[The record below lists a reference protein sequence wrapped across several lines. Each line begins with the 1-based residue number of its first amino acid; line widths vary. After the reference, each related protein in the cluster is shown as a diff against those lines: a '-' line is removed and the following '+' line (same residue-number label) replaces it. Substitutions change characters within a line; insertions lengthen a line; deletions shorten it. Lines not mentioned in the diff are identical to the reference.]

1 MERIIAYIR
10 HTIISSKGGNNLMSE
25 EIRLLKCAIEEYIRR
40 MGGHILV
47 EDNDVEIYLP
57 IIIEEVPGGVQ
68 FKLKGRISGDYIV
81 VTYCE
86 ATVEDE
92 AHSIKP
98 SDLVNWAHYVNE
110 RFSYACKS
118 R

>member
-1 MERIIAYIR
+1 MFEGDNY
-10 HTIISSKGGNNLMSE
+10 LMSE
-25 EIRLLKCAIEEYIRR
+25 EIKLLRCAIEEYIRK

-47 EDNDVEIYLP
+47 EDDNVEIYLP

-68 FKLKGRISGDYIV
+68 FKLKGKITNNYII

-86 ATVEDE
+86 AAVEDE

-98 SDLVNWAHYVNE
+98 ADLVNWAHYVNE
-110 RFSYACKS
+110 RFSYACKPQ
-118 R
+118 